1 MPEINDNTAVEIPL
15 RNLIALGFGI
25 VMATTAYV
33 TLDTRI
39 TGVEHGYDMHAMQ
52 IKDNAD
58 FVREWPLGLR
68 GALPDDLIQNANIM
82 ALQKKSEEMD
92 ALEDEVRRLEIELGR
107 LRSHTE
113 TQEQKIETLFDLW
126 NSGQAGKVSCEMVAE
141 MPLGIGKPAMLW

>member
-39 TGVEHGYDMHAMQ
+39 TGVEHGHEMHQMQ
-52 IKDNAD
+52 IQDNAD

-82 ALQKKSEEMD
+82 ALQEKQEEVEE
-92 ALEDEVRRLEIELGR
+92 LERNMREMEIELGR

-113 TQEQKIETLFDLW
+113 TQEQKIETLFELW
-126 NSGQAGKVSCEMVAE
+126 NTKVAQ
-141 MPLGIGKPAMLW
+141 